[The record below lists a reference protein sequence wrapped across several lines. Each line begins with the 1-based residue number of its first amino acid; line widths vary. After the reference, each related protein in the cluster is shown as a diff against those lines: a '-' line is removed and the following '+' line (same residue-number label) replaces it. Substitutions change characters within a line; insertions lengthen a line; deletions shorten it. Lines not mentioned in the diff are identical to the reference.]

1 MSNDILVALL
11 ALIGTLIG
19 SLGGILTSSK
29 MTNYRLKQLE
39 EKVHRHNNFA
49 ERMPVLEEQIKSI
62 QRRLS
67 DLEK

>member
-49 ERMPVLEEQIKSI
+49 ERMPVLEEQIKAI